1 METQN
6 QPVACQCSGVL
17 KGITVA
23 CAVLAVVLPWF
34 GMMAAL
40 IGILLAVVSIVCAII
55 AVCKKATMFGI
66 IMIVVGM
73 IAGGIA
79 TGGYLFSVAKDL
91 NLVDQGKIQ
100 VEFAKKNRGCPEGR
114 RPEEG
119 GGAEEGAAGGT
130 GTIFAESAEKV
141 R

>member
-91 NLVDQGKIQ
+91 NLVDPKKIEAAQ
-100 VEFAKKNRGCPEGR
+100 KAGDLKKVEELKKEQQEALEQYSQNLQKKFAK
-114 RPEEG
+114 
-119 GGAEEGAAGGT
+119 
-130 GTIFAESAEKV
+130 
-141 R
+141 

>member
-100 VEFAKKNRGCPEGR
+100 VEFAKKSRLPR
-114 RPEEG
+114 RP
-119 GGAEEGAAGGT
+119 AT
-130 GTIFAESAEKV
+130 
-141 R
+141 

>member
-1 METQN
+1 M
-6 QPVACQCSGVL
+6 
-17 KGITVA
+17 
-23 CAVLAVVLPWF
+23 LAVVLPWF

-100 VEFAKKNRGCPEGR
+100 VEFAKKIEGCPR
-114 RPEEG
+114 RPGDLKKVEELKKEQQE
-119 GGAEEGAAGGT
+119 ALEQYSQNLQKK
-130 GTIFAESAEKV
+130 FAK
-141 R
+141 

>member
-66 IMIVVGM
+66 IMNRRGHDCRRDSYRRVFV
-73 IAGGIA
+73 
-79 TGGYLFSVAKDL
+79 LRS
-91 NLVDQGKIQ
+91 QG
-100 VEFAKKNRGCPEGR
+100 F
-114 RPEEG
+114 
-119 GGAEEGAAGGT
+119 
-130 GTIFAESAEKV
+130 ES